1 MQLVMSTNPNNLPQK
16 IEIVDN
22 SKKNDAYTIYQGP
35 GAHAKFNKAIN
46 AATEKYNGISRGALL
61 DTFESVRPNISAR
74 PEATRQDYE
83 YFRPSEAL
91 PRRYKQIVI
100 ACDNLYYSFEL
111 VRNVIDLMSD
121 FACQGIKFVHPVKS
135 QERFYN
141 AWFQKINGFDR
152 SERFLS
158 NLFRYAMVVMESR
171 NGTIPI
177 DIEKEYYSY
186 AGELKKETKRIT
198 SKSLPLQYIFH
209 FPGIVTPVNNINSDQ
224 VIYEVEVMDK
234 NVEFSSDVPQVGYT
248 GQKRRLE
255 PDRTYVAYY
264 KKDDW
269 YVKPIPILYPLIQH
283 AIMIKKLALADSA
296 ALDGAIS
303 AVRIFKLGNLEYKIA
318 PTDAAVAK
326 LDEILQS
333 NVVGGTLDIIWG
345 PDIELIESKT
355 DVHNFLGEEKYVP
368 HLQRLYEG
376 LGIPPTLSGH
386 GGTGTTNNY
395 VSLKVLMKRLQYGR
409 KLLLQFWESQIKIV
423 QKAMGF
429 ARPARVEFDFLDLG
443 DEASEKALLIQLADR
458 NLISDEKLQSIF
470 GYDADMEK
478 ARMNRESRERRSGR
492 RVDKR
497 SALSDT
503 LDDALYKIAL
513 QKGFIT
519 PAQLGM
525 ELEAGTEKEKS
536 PFDKQLE
543 VQKQKGNTAPIGK
556 TGKQARGRP
565 YNSKDT
571 TKRKQKA
578 FKPKIKASLAI
589 WATDAQNKIT
599 DIVKPEFLNLVG
611 KSNLRQLTEQE
622 AIHYEKIMCDLLF
635 ATNPFDTV
643 DTGYITKLLTAN
655 IKNMY
660 SEFITYVRG
669 VELEMNRHL
678 SLEERRRAQLFMYC
692 NLMENNDGE
701 S

>member
-1 MQLVMSTNPNNLPQK
+1 MSTNQENTPQK

-22 SKKNDAYTIYQGP
+22 SKKPDAYSTYDGEDGHI
-35 GAHAKFNKAIN
+35 KFNQAIN
-46 AATEKYNGISRGALL
+46 SATAKYNGIAKGAWF

-74 PEATRQDYE
+74 PETTRQDYE

-141 AWFQKINGFDR
+141 SWFQKVNGFDR

-158 NLFRYAMVVMESR
+158 NLFRYAMVVVEAR
-171 NGTIPI
+171 NGTLNI

-186 AGELKKETKRIT
+186 AAGETQKKVERTK
-198 SKSLPLQYIFH
+198 SKELPLQYIFH
-209 FPGIVTPVNNINSDQ
+209 FPGIVTPRNNINAEQ
-224 VIYEVEVMDK
+224 VLYQVETQDK
-234 NVEFSSDVPQVGYT
+234 NIEYSSDIPQMGFT
-248 GQKRRLE
+248 GQKRPLD
-255 PDRTYVAYY
+255 PTRTYVAYY

-269 YVKPIPILYPLIQH
+269 YVKPIPFLYPLIQH

-303 AVRIFKLGNLEYKIA
+303 AVRIFKLGNLEYKLA
-318 PTDAAVAK
+318 PTDVAVGK

-409 KLLLQFWESQIKIV
+409 KLLLQFWEAQIKLV

-470 GYDADMEK
+470 GYDSDMEK
-478 ARMNRESRERRSGR
+478 ARLNRESRERRSGR

-497 SALSDT
+497 SALSDP

-513 QKGFIT
+513 QKGFVT
-519 PAQLGM
+519 VKQLGL
-525 ELEAGTEKEKS
+525 ELEPDTDKEKT
-536 PFDKQLE
+536 PFDKQLDA
-543 VQKQKGNTAPIGK
+543 QKQRGK
-556 TGKQARGRP
+556 EANPSQPGKQARGRP
-565 YNSKDT
+565 VNSKDS

-578 FKPKIKASLAI
+578 FKPKIKASLMM
-589 WATDAQNKIT
+589 WAADAQNKIT
-599 DIVKPEFLNLVG
+599 NIVKPQFLTLVG
-611 KSNLRQLTEQE
+611 KSNLRQLTEKE
-622 AIHYEKIMCDLLF
+622 AAHYEKIMCDLLF
-635 ATNPFDTV
+635 STNPFDRV
-643 DTGYITKLLTAN
+643 DTKYITVLLSAN
-655 IKNMY
+655 MKNSY
-660 SEFITYVRG
+660 DEFRNYVHG

-678 SLEERRRAQLFMYC
+678 SLEERKKAQLFMYC
-692 NLMENNDGE
+692 NLKDTDNGE